1 MSITMVADA
10 ITNVLSWVGDVI
22 AAMTAETGDLAA
34 LGPFFMVTIG
44 VSAVMLG
51 IKVIRGFVWGA

>member
-1 MSITMVADA
+1 MQIADVSTA
-10 ITNVLSWVGDVI
+10 ITNVLGWVGDVI
-22 AAMTAETGDLAA
+22 AAMTTTEGDLAA
-34 LGPFFMVTIG
+34 LSPFFMVTIG

>member
-1 MSITMVADA
+1 MTITMVGES
-10 ITNVLSWVGDVI
+10 ITTVLSWVGAVI
-22 AAMTAETGDLAA
+22 DSMTATEGDLAA